1 MDNAS
6 SLFALRNGPLT
17 PDQLVEAASNTNL
30 EIDVLSAGGAS
41 SRLTCVRSALG
52 WSIDIATVNAH
63 VRAVGALDP
72 RCVALL
78 VVDQPGDTNICGAF
92 LDRSMALV
100 MPVGTEIAAG
110 IRPGFAYTTV
120 VLPAAHWHHGLALAG
135 AAVPLA
141 PVAVELSPAAAW
153 NLAREG
159 RRLAAGLTVEGRV
172 SGEGVPSPILDYAAS
187 FAEACGLVGNGRLDH
202 DRSAR
207 LRQAWAAHDYLRLHL
222 AEDVSVGELCRR
234 LAISRRQLEYAF
246 RTVFDSSP
254 REFLLS
260 LRLNE
265 SRRRL
270 MKARDRGQTVT
281 QVAMDVGISHLGRYA
296 ACYRRLFGE
305 TPSQTLQR
313 GGRA

>member
-1 MDNAS
+1 MDNAPP
-6 SLFALRNGPLT
+6 LFALRNSPLT
-17 PDQLVEAASNTNL
+17 PDQLVEAASSTDL
-30 EIDVLSAGGAS
+30 EVDVLSAGGAS
-41 SRLTCVRSALG
+41 SRLTCVRSAQG
-52 WSIDIATVNAH
+52 WGIDITTVNAH

-78 VVDQPGDTNICGAF
+78 VVERPGDSNICGAF
-92 LDRSMALV
+92 LDRAMALV

-110 IRPGFAYTTV
+110 IRPGLAYTTV
-120 VLPAAHWHHGLALAG
+120 VVPAAHWHHGLALAG

-141 PVAVELSPAAAW
+141 PVAVELSPEAAW

-159 RRLAAGLTVEGRV
+159 RHLAARLADDERSC
-172 SGEGVPSPILDYAAS
+172 SGGVPGPILDYAAS

-202 DRSAR
+202 DRNTR

-254 REFLLS
+254 RDFLQS

-270 MKARDRGQTVT
+270 MKARDSGQTVT
-281 QVAMDVGISHLGRYA
+281 QVAMDVGITHLGRYA